1 MKKNKLHLKNLKV
14 LVLIPTYND
23 KISHLK
29 QSIYSILKQNYP
41 NFDLLIINDGGSN
54 ALEIDQIVN
63 SFRDQRV
70 IVIHKER
77 NSGLSNTLNEALLKF
92 QYSYNYIIRMDAD
105 DISRSNRLSKLLTYM
120 QKNPDVDLCSSWG
133 FSFGS
138 STLPQVF
145 FLHTQEIVIDLLFRS
160 PILHAGVIYR
170 SQSMI
175 KHQIKYKNIP
185 AEDYD
190 LWFRLSK
197 INGFK
202 FANIPHYLY
211 FYRITRKIKPNL
223 IAHQNNIMME
233 IHKYYLP
240 HINQNDKKT
249 FIDVINNGYYSGN
262 QLLIL
267 FDIVKSIGEKFIEM
281 GFEHDKVYKTLLIR
295 IQLILIKSNIRNKPL
310 DMKLQKSLLNNFVG
324 NVSKNRKI
332 HKKILI
338 VFLYKSSYYLNS
350 IKTKNL

>member
-1 MKKNKLHLKNLKV
+1 MKKNKLQLKNFKV

-70 IVIHKER
+70 IVIHKEI

-92 QYSYNYIIRMDAD
+92 KYSYDYIIRMDAD

-145 FLHTQEIVIDLLFRS
+145 FLHTQEIVLDLLFRS
-160 PILHAGVIYR
+160 PILHAGIIYR
-170 SQSMI
+170 SQSLI

-202 FANIPHYLY
+202 FANIPYYLY
-211 FYRITRKIKPNL
+211 FYRITRKIKPDL
-223 IAHQNNIMME
+223 IVHQNNIMME

-240 HINQNDKKT
+240 HINQNDRKT
-249 FIDVINNGYYSGN
+249 FIDVINNGYYTGN

-267 FDIVKSIGEKFIEM
+267 FDIVKSIGEKFIEL
-281 GFEHDKVYKTLLIR
+281 GFERDRVYRTLLIK

-310 DMKLQKSLLNNFVG
+310 DLKLQKYILNSLDEKLSG
-324 NVSKNRKI
+324 NRRI
-332 HKKILI
+332 HKEFLMLI
-338 VFLYKSSYYLNS
+338 LYKFSYYINKL
-350 IKTKNL
+350 KTINL